1 MNGWRN
7 GDPKAPWTADG
18 YDMTLP
24 AEGGGDA
31 AGLSEA
37 HAPASLKPWDPHRR
51 LPGLMRSAVNLRSLA
66 DQHWKEARLHVHAA
80 RRARANGDPSSLDKC
95 LAEARQ
101 ARRKALKCDTF
112 ARLCEG
118 RAATLA
124 TLLRISPRSEALH

>member
-7 GDPKAPWTADG
+7 GDPKAQRTADG
-18 YDMTLP
+18 YDLALP
-24 AEGGGDA
+24 ADDRGEPIA
-31 AGLSEA
+31 LA
-37 HAPASLKPWDPHRR
+37 HSFPPASAKPWDPQRR
-51 LPGLMRSAVNLRSLA
+51 LPSLIRSAVNLRALA

-80 RRARANGDPSSLDKC
+80 RLARAKDDSHGLLTC

-101 ARRKALKCDTF
+101 ARGKALKCDTF

-124 TLLRISPRSEALH
+124 NLLRLSPRSAALH

>member
-7 GDPKAPWTADG
+7 GDPKARRTADG
-18 YDMTLP
+18 YDLALP
-24 AEGGGDA
+24 ADGCGEPMALAD
-31 AGLSEA
+31 SI
-37 HAPASLKPWDPHRR
+37 APSAVKPWDPQRR
-51 LPGLMRSAVNLRSLA
+51 LPSLLRSAVNLRSLA

-80 RRARANGDPSSLDKC
+80 RMARMNGDASSLLAC

-101 ARRKALKCDTF
+101 ARHKAIKCDSF

-124 TLLRISPRSEALH
+124 NLLRMSPRSAALH